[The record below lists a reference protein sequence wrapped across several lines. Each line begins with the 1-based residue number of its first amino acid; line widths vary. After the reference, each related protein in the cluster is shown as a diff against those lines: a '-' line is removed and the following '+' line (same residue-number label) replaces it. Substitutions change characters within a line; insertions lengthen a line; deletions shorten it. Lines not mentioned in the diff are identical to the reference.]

1 MVRNWSCIRVH
12 GGCERPA
19 IGGWD
24 QVPRDPT
31 ILSLYSA
38 HRSDLVNYASSILGD
53 RAHAEDV
60 VQEAYL
66 RFDQAAE
73 MQALG
78 EPLAYLY
85 RIVRNLSF
93 DVRRRL
99 TRERT
104 RETHDPEDA
113 AGRVEA
119 HLPSPEASAVS
130 RQELRIIAAAMEEL
144 PERMRVAL
152 QMHRFDGRPLKE
164 IAAHLGISVGLA
176 HLLVVQGLEHCH
188 QRLYRR

>member
-1 MVRNWSCIRVH
+1 MS
-12 GGCERPA
+12 
-19 IGGWD
+19 
-24 QVPRDPT
+24 RDPT
-31 ILSLYSA
+31 ILALYSA
-38 HRSDLVNYASSILGD
+38 HRGELVTYASRILGD

-73 MQALG
+73 TQAPA

-104 RETHDPEDA
+104 RETDDADAA
-113 AGRVEA
+113 AGRIEGN
-119 HLPSPEASAVS
+119 LPSPEASAVS
-130 RQELRIIAAAMEEL
+130 RQELRIIVAAMEEL

-152 QMHRFDGRPLKE
+152 QMHRFEGRPLKE

-176 HLLVVQGLEHCH
+176 HLLVVQALEHCH
-188 QRLYRR
+188 QHLYRR